1 MNGISRFSLKNGAA
15 VVILCLLVLGYG
27 LYSSTQIKQ
36 QTFPDVSFPSVF
48 IQAVNPGA
56 STEEVETEITG
67 PIEQS
72 LLNFKGYDSLT
83 STSSENSANL
93 VLSFAFGTNMDK
105 ITTDVESAISKL
117 NLPSKAKI
125 TVNRFSAGSQPIYE
139 AAIFA
144 ADSSKSVDL
153 QNVLQNEVVPKLSK
167 ITGVS
172 AVTLKGTKSDNL
184 NIEVDKNKASQFGIS
199 LNTIQSAIQS
209 LDYAQPLGSINQN
222 STTIPIRLVGKINSL
237 QQIKDLPLS
246 ANNSAIPNRGPQ
258 GMAQA
263 PQTAAPKV
271 KLSDIATFTTVGTQ
285 DQITR
290 FNGKESYLI
299 DISKSQDANTADV
312 ANKVKDALA
321 KYKQQANLDIHVV
334 EDQGASIE
342 KSVSD
347 LIREGAY
354 GILFCIIIIFLF
366 LRNVRA
372 TIISI
377 LSLPISIFATI
388 ALLNQMGLTLNI
400 MTLGGIAV
408 SVGRIVDDSIVIIE
422 NIYRWRQEKGSELK
436 GRELA
441 YRATKEVIGA
451 VASSTMATVVVF
463 LPLAFVSGII
473 GEFFR
478 PFAIAV
484 VSSII
489 ASLFVAMMLIP
500 VLGAKFF
507 NNVKPH
513 NTEGKMIKI
522 YERWIRG
529 SLKRKK
535 TVLSIACALL
545 IASLCTIP
553 LLGVSFLP
561 AGSTPAAEIGLILPP
576 KSSLAETDALTQK
589 VENYV
594 KGLQGVTSY
603 QVSIGGAGNNRLQ
616 SSANNNNKATINV
629 QFDKTT
635 NMNATIDK
643 ANFDLKPIIVGAV
656 PDATF
661 NVKAGAQQGPP
672 SGNGIDV
679 SLYSSN
685 LDALS
690 KAAIQVNDLMMMN
703 SSLKDITNNLKD
715 VTPKWVLS
723 LNQTGIDANVSASQ
737 VMLAVNEQLRP
748 VNAGTYTLDN
758 KESSITMAYLQP
770 ISTKE
775 QLENIN
781 IQTLSGPKKLK
792 EIADLT
798 ESNAPVTV
806 NHDGGKTYAKISG
819 TIKGDASTSAVT
831 KQVQTD
837 IKSLSLPEGVQVSF
851 GGGLAMITS
860 GFTSLGIAM
869 ASAVFL
875 VFLVM
880 SMTFGGL
887 KTPLIILSSL
897 LFVPVGS
904 LGALLATGQTLS
916 MSAMIGMLML
926 VGIVVTNAVV
936 LLDRVEK
943 NWKSGMPMT
952 EAIVEGSKNRV
963 RPILMTASATIL
975 ALMPLALSESSSSL
989 ISGGLAITVIGGLF
1003 TSTLLTLIVVPVI
1016 YLMTGKKRKVSE
1028 EIF

>member
-1 MNGISRFSLKNGAA
+1 MNGISRFSLKNGVA
-15 VVILCLLVLGYG
+15 VVILCVLVLGYG
-27 LYSSTQIKQ
+27 LYSSAQIKQ

-48 IQAVNPGA
+48 IQAVYPGA
-56 STEEVETEITG
+56 STEEVETEVTG

-83 STSSENSANL
+83 STSSENSA
-93 VLSFAFGTNMDK
+93 VLSLGFAFGTNMDK
-105 ITTDVESAISKL
+105 ITTDVESAITKL
-117 NLPSKAKI
+117 TLPSKAKI
-125 TVNRFSAGSQPIYE
+125 TVKRFSAGSQPIYE

-144 ADSSKSVDL
+144 ADGNKTVDL
-153 QNVLQNEVVPKLSK
+153 QHVLQNEVVPKLEK
-167 ITGVS
+167 IAGVS
-172 AVTLKGTKSDNL
+172 AVTLKGTKSEKL
-184 NIEVDKNKASQFGIS
+184 SIEVDKNKASQYGIS

-209 LDYAQPLGSINQN
+209 LDYALPLGSINQE
-222 STTIPIRLVGKINSL
+222 STTIPIRLVGKMNSL
-237 QQIKDLPLS
+237 QQIKDLQLS
-246 ANNSAIPNRGPQ
+246 AK
-258 GMAQA
+258 
-263 PQTAAPKV
+263 TTPKV
-271 KLSDIATFTTVGTQ
+271 KLSDIATITTVGTQ

-321 KYKQQANLDIHVV
+321 QFKQQANLDIHVV
-334 EDQGASIE
+334 EDQGAAIE

-347 LIREGAY
+347 LIREGAF

-388 ALLNQMGLTLNI
+388 ALLNQMGYTLNI

-408 SVGRIVDDSIVIIE
+408 SIGRIVDDSIVIIE
-422 NIYRWRQEKGSELK
+422 NIYRWRQEKGTEMK
-436 GRELA
+436 GKELA

-484 VSSII
+484 VSSIM

-513 NTEGKMIKI
+513 KSEGKMIKM
-522 YERWIRG
+522 YEKLIRG

-576 KSSLAETDALTQK
+576 KSSLAETNALAQK
-589 VENYV
+589 VEYYV
-594 KGLQGVTSY
+594 KALKGVTDY
-603 QVSIGGAGNNRLQ
+603 QVSIGGAGNNPFE
-616 SSANNNNKATINV
+616 SSGSNNNKATINV

-635 NMNATIDK
+635 DMNATVDK
-643 ANFDLKPIIVGAV
+643 ANLELKPIIIGAV
-656 PDATF
+656 PNATV
-661 NVKAGAQQGPP
+661 NVKAGSQQGPP

-690 KAAIQVNDLMMMN
+690 KAATQVNDLMKQN
-703 SSLKDITNNLKD
+703 SKLKDITNNLKD

-723 LNQTGIDANVSASQ
+723 LNQTGIDANVSSFQ
-737 VMLAVNEQLRP
+737 VMQAVNEQLRP
-748 VNAGTYTLDN
+748 IDVGTYTLDN
-758 KESSITMAYLQP
+758 KDSSITMAYQQP

-781 IQTLSGPKKLK
+781 IQTQSGSKKLK
-792 EIADLT
+792 EIANLA

-819 TIKGDASTSAVT
+819 TIKENASTSAVT
-831 KQVQTD
+831 KEVQTD
-837 IKSLSLPEGVQVSF
+837 IKSLALPEGVQVSF
-851 GGGLAMITS
+851 GGGLQMITD
-860 GFTSLGIAM
+860 GFSSLGIAL
-869 ASAVFL
+869 ASAIFL

-887 KTPLIILSSL
+887 LTPMIILSSL
-897 LFVPVGS
+897 LFVPIGS
-904 LGALLATGQTLS
+904 LGALLLTGQSLS

-952 EAIVEGSKNRV
+952 EAIIEGSKNRV
-963 RPILMTASATIL
+963 RPILMTACATIL
-975 ALMPLALSESSSSL
+975 ALVPLALSESSSSL
-989 ISGGLAITVIGGLF
+989 ISGGLAVTVIGGLF
-1003 TSTLLTLIVVPVI
+1003 TSTLLTLVVVPVI
-1016 YLMTGKKRKVSE
+1016 YELTGKRRKLKE
-1028 EIF
+1028 DTF

>member
-1 MNGISRFSLKNGAA
+1 MNGISRFSLKNGVA
-15 VVILCLLVLGYG
+15 VVILCVLVLGYG

-48 IQAVNPGA
+48 IQAVYPGA

-83 STSSENSANL
+83 STSSENSATL
-93 VLSFAFGTNMDK
+93 ALGFAFGTNMDK
-105 ITTDVESAISKL
+105 ITTDVESAITKL

-125 TVNRFSAGSQPIYE
+125 TVKRFSAGSQPIYE

-167 ITGVS
+167 IPGVS
-172 AVTLKGTKSDNL
+172 AVTLKGTKSEKVS
-184 NIEVDKNKASQFGIS
+184 IEVDKDKASQYGIT
-199 LNTIQSAIQS
+199 LNTIQGAIQS
-209 LDYAQPLGSINQN
+209 LDYALPLGSINQE
-222 STTIPIRLVGKINSL
+222 STTIPIRLVGKMNSL

-246 ANNSAIPNRGPQ
+246 AK
-258 GMAQA
+258 
-263 PQTAAPKV
+263 KV
-271 KLSDIATFTTVGTQ
+271 KLSDIATITTLGTQ

-290 FNGKESYLI
+290 FIGKESYLI

-312 ANKVKDALA
+312 ANKAKDALA
-321 KYKQQANLDIHVV
+321 QFKQQANLDIHVV

-388 ALLNQMGLTLNI
+388 ALLNQMGYTLNI

-408 SVGRIVDDSIVIIE
+408 SIGRIVDDSIVIIE
-422 NIYRWRQEKGSELK
+422 NIYRWRQEKGAELK
-436 GRELA
+436 GKELA

-463 LPLAFVSGII
+463 LPLAFVTGII

-513 NTEGKMIKI
+513 KTEGKMIKI
-522 YERWIRG
+522 YEKLIRG

-561 AGSTPAAEIGLILPP
+561 AGSTPAAEIGMILPP
-576 KSSLAETDALTQK
+576 KSSISETDALTQK

-594 KGLQGVTSY
+594 KDLKGVTSY
-603 QVSIGGAGNNRLQ
+603 QVSIGGAGNNPFQ
-616 SSANNNNKATINV
+616 SAGTNNNKATINV

-635 NMNATIDK
+635 DMNATVDK
-643 ANFDLKPIIVGAV
+643 ANLELKPIIVGAV
-656 PDATF
+656 PDATV
-661 NVKAGAQQGPP
+661 NVKAGSQQGPP

-679 SLYSSN
+679 SLYSN
-685 LDALS
+685 NQDALS
-690 KAAIQVNDLMMMN
+690 KAATQVNDLMKQN
-703 SSLKDITNNLKD
+703 SKLKDISNNLMD

-723 LNQTGIDANVSASQ
+723 LNQTGIDANVSAAQ
-737 VMLAVNEQLRP
+737 VMQAVNEQLRP
-748 VNAGTYTLDN
+748 INVGTFTLDS
-758 KESSITMAYLQP
+758 KDSSITMAYQQP

-781 IQTLSGPKKLK
+781 IQTQSGTKKLR
-792 EIADLT
+792 EIADLA

-819 TIKGDASTSAVT
+819 TIKDDASTSAVT
-831 KQVQTD
+831 KQVQQD
-837 IKSLSLPEGVQVSF
+837 IKSLALPEGVQVSF
-851 GGGLAMITS
+851 GGGLAMITD
-860 GFTSLGIAM
+860 GFSSLGIAM
-869 ASAVFL
+869 ASAIFL

-904 LGALLATGQTLS
+904 LGGLLVTRQSLS

-975 ALMPLALSESSSSL
+975 ALVPLALSESSSSL

-1016 YLMTGKKRKVSE
+1016 YLMTGKRRKASE